1 MDYSKYNLIKS
12 ESNEQFD
19 INQIREQILIKYCT
33 VRGWDQNNLTPEQL
47 NEIKNQKEYKN
58 PGIIL
63 G

>member
-1 MDYSKYNLIKS
+1 MDYSEYDMLKS
-12 ESNEQFD
+12 GSKEQFD
-19 INQIREQILIKYCT
+19 VNQIRERILSKYCIS
-33 VRGWDQNNLTPEQL
+33 RGWDPSNLTPEQL